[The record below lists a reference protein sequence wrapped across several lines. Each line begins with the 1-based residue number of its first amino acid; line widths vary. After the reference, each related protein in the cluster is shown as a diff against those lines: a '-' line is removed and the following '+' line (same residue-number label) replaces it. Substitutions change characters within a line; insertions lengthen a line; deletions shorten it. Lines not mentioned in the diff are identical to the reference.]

1 MCFVETRKCT
11 EKCTEKC
18 IEFVETRY
26 AMELLRADLPV
37 RRIPRVTVRALTKL
51 AFFHF
56 STPLGSCLRLR
67 GWLRLA
73 RLGRFCRLSRLGRG
87 RQFPQV
93 GMQHILHSDAI
104 QVHLP
109 SLPLHII
116 GQKRPLLAV
125 ELGKCFQTHQINS
138 IARHKIHF
146 FLPLPIFP
154 ISSCAFW
161 LRLCPGLPR
170 EGLCALLLCMWQSS
184 WHAEDQT
191 ILNETGQ
198 ASAHGKS
205 FQ

>member
-1 MCFVETRKCT
+1 
-11 EKCTEKC
+11 
-18 IEFVETRY
+18 
-26 AMELLRADLPV
+26 MELLWRADLPV
-37 RRIPRVTVRALTKL
+37 PRIPRVTVRCALTKS

-56 STPLGSCLRLR
+56 TSTPLGSCLRLG

-73 RLGRFCRLSRLGRG
+73 RLGRFCRLSRFGWG

-109 SLPLHII
+109 SLTLHII
-116 GQKRPLLAV
+116 GQKRPLFAV

-146 FLPLPIFP
+146 FLCVLQLPIFL
-154 ISSCAFW
+154 SSCAFW
-161 LRLCPGLPR
+161 FRLCPGLPR
-170 EGLCALLLCMWQSS
+170 EGLCALLLCIWQSS
-184 WHAEDQT
+184 GNAEEQT

-198 ASAHGKS
+198 ASGKR
-205 FQ
+205 QKNDLKGLIRATGG